1 MNIIACDICKRFIIG
16 NDPSQDATMRP
27 KDLWGSR
34 TFRVTAYNPV
44 DNPADD
50 NDFDCDEITLC
61 TSCKEV
67 LYYTMKNRE
76 ALSNAIQV
84 NRLSNRLRFLFKL
97 PLKVKG
103 GAKDD

>member
-1 MNIIACDICKRFIIG
+1 MNVIICDICKRCIVG
-16 NDPSQDATMRP
+16 HDPSKDATMRME
-27 KDLWGSR
+27 DLFFSK
-34 TFRVTAYNPV
+34 TFVAYNPV
-44 DNPADD
+44 DE
-50 NDFDCDEITLC
+50 EIGCAKELTLC

-67 LYYTMKNRE
+67 LYYTMENRE

-103 GAKDD
+103 GAKDA